1 MVKKLLLTS
10 VFSFLAFGTF
20 AQTIVSTTP
29 EDKKVVL
36 EEFTGINCVFCPDGH
51 QIAQGIATAN
61 PGNVFLINIH
71 TGGFA
76 TPGAGQPDF
85 RSPFGPAI
93 ASQSGLVGYPAGTV
107 NRHIFPGQSQSG
119 NPNDTAMSRG
129 QWSAASNTILGQASY
144 VNMAVEAEIDVTSRE
159 VTVHVEAYYTGNS
172 PEATNKL
179 NVALLQNNTLGPQ
192 TGGNMGNN
200 YVHQHRLVHLI
211 TGQWGLDVTTT
222 SATDFVDETLTYTI
236 PANYNGVPAVLEDM
250 ELVVFMTETTQ
261 ELISGNGAMPTFV
274 NLPND
279 NDAQIVSDAEFDD
292 QCGIAFSP
300 TVTIQNRGNNPLTS
314 LAITYDVNGGTS
326 ETYNWTGNLGPFESE
341 DVVLDPIAY
350 TIQSTNTVNISIPND
365 DDNTNNSATNTFG
378 EITDIN
384 SSALELRMNL
394 DENGSEVTWA
404 IIDSNL
410 DVVESGGPYA
420 ANEQVDIEF
429 GIPDAD
435 CFRFILTDAG
445 GDGEYFVRL
454 RDANGDIIVQNIG
467 VNHFGDTL
475 EGTFR
480 LDGVLSIG
488 DAASN
493 AIAVYP
499 NPASQVLNVRNAAN
513 GSVEIF
519 DILGKRLIQMDNIST
534 EQQINVASLQA
545 GTYLIKITNGA
556 SVQTEKFVIAR

>member
-76 TPGAGQPDF
+76 APGAGQPDF

-429 GIPDAD
+429 GIPDED